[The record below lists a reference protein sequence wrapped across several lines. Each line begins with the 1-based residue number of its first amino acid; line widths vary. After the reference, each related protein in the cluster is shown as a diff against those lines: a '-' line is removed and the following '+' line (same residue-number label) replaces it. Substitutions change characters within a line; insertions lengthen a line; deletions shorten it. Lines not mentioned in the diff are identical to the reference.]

1 MKSTTNANWS
11 YELTPAKKQ
20 KNRFAPF
27 PRWQE
32 RRTRALCKHSARV
45 FCISKSIRFCSINL
59 RRHGGW
65 ARLQKRNALVRG
77 IRLSTICME
86 RTQPKPLWVSPAPG
100 AIMCISFA
108 ASRCSSSVCSR

>member
-32 RRTRALCKHSARV
+32 RRTRALCLHSARV
-45 FCISKSIRFCSINL
+45 FVSLAADREAQVNGMAKKLRSNDYQAGFSKI
-59 RRHGGW
+59 
-65 ARLQKRNALVRG
+65 
-77 IRLSTICME
+77 T
-86 RTQPKPLWVSPAPG
+86 
-100 AIMCISFA
+100 
-108 ASRCSSSVCSR
+108 

>member
-1 MKSTTNANWS
+1 MQIDPSHES
-11 YELTPAKKQ
+11 HELTPARKQ
-20 KNRFAPF
+20 KTYLTPS
-27 PRWQE
+27 
-32 RRTRALCKHSARV
+32 LLARETNPGAV
-45 FCISKSIRFCSINL
+45 LAQRPGFCISKSIRFCSINL

-65 ARLQKRNALVRG
+65 ARHQKRNALVRG